1 MRQFFILPNTFEP
14 AAFHIR
20 SYERFHYDKN
30 FQTKNE
36 HTHNFAEIFFIT
48 EGRGFF
54 RTADK
59 DIPIRRGMVIIN
71 NPCIRHTELSHPYE
85 ELEYAVLCVT
95 NISFKSLQKGDYRDT
110 FFIDF
115 SSEYEKFFD
124 FIKKIE
130 WEWNIRELF
139 WQYALQSY
147 FNDYIVTIA
156 REAKLFTLPFT
167 LEDTSNTTLSQVYL
181 YLTSK
186 YQEDI
191 TLDKLSEMFSI
202 NKFYL
207 SHAFKKLYGE
217 TVINTL
223 NKIRCQEAENTLKG
237 SDYSVSETAALV
249 GFNSISHFSKVYTKI
264 IGESPKQTKKN
275 VNSKK

>member
-71 NPCIRHTELSHPYE
+71 NPYIRHTELSHPYE

-95 NISFKSLQKGDYRDT
+95 NISFKSLQKGDY
-110 FFIDF
+110 
-115 SSEYEKFFD
+115 
-124 FIKKIE
+124 
-130 WEWNIRELF
+130 
-139 WQYALQSY
+139 
-147 FNDYIVTIA
+147 
-156 REAKLFTLPFT
+156 
-167 LEDTSNTTLSQVYL
+167 
-181 YLTSK
+181 
-186 YQEDI
+186 
-191 TLDKLSEMFSI
+191 
-202 NKFYL
+202 
-207 SHAFKKLYGE
+207 
-217 TVINTL
+217 
-223 NKIRCQEAENTLKG
+223 
-237 SDYSVSETAALV
+237 
-249 GFNSISHFSKVYTKI
+249 
-264 IGESPKQTKKN
+264 
-275 VNSKK
+275 

>member
-71 NPCIRHTELSHPYE
+71 NPYIRHTELSHPYE

-147 FNDYIVTIA
+147 FND
-156 REAKLFTLPFT
+156 
-167 LEDTSNTTLSQVYL
+167 L
-181 YLTSK
+181 YRNYRT
-186 YQEDI
+186 
-191 TLDKLSEMFSI
+191 
-202 NKFYL
+202 
-207 SHAFKKLYGE
+207 
-217 TVINTL
+217 
-223 NKIRCQEAENTLKG
+223 G
-237 SDYSVSETAALV
+237 S
-249 GFNSISHFSKVYTKI
+249 KI
-264 IGESPKQTKKN
+264 IHFAFYSGRHVEH
-275 VNSKK
+275 NSFSSILISNFQISGRYYLG